1 MDFDYDINHSP
12 NQLQFLFKCA
22 IEFKSAKLQGNS
34 VQIEIFNFFE
44 TRGGGLKGAE
54 LEPVV
59 GDYLGGTGGGALE
72 AFSAGI
78 GETFMFAPCVES
90 A

>member
-1 MDFDYDINHSP
+1 MDFDYDINHSA

-22 IEFKSAKLQGNS
+22 IELKSVKLQGNS
-34 VQIEIFNFFE
+34 VQIKIFDFFE
-44 TRGGGLKGAE
+44 TRRGGLKGAE

-72 AFSAGI
+72 TFSAGI
-78 GETFMFAPCVES
+78 GEPFMFAPCVAS

>member
-1 MDFDYDINHSP
+1 MGI
-12 NQLQFLFKCA
+12 LFKS
-22 IEFKSAKLQGNS
+22 KYSTSLK
-34 VQIEIFNFFE
+34 
-44 TRGGGLKGAE
+44 TPGGGLKGVE

-59 GDYLGGTGGGALE
+59 GDYLGGTGGGVLE